1 VGSLATWGGIYPATL
16 TMFDAD
22 GGLDIDATV
31 RHVDGL
37 VQRGAHGIVL
47 AGTTGEFIAMGR
59 EERGALTREVTSAVA
74 GRVPV
79 IVGTGAYSTAE
90 TIALTNDAQAAGA
103 DAGLVIL
110 PYYQRPAREEV
121 MGHFRLVADATD
133 LPLFLYNNPTNSGTE
148 PLDAADIGVL
158 AAEGVLAGIKST
170 FPTVHQVH
178 EAIAETDASFR
189 VFYGSFMA
197 PLEGMAGGAA
207 GWISGI
213 LNVVLPDA
221 LDLWSAMQAG
231 DIERARAAWSRILPI
246 KYLYT
251 RRPFGQ
257 VSDLEIYRA
266 MLRLR
271 GEHGGH
277 SRAPL
282 RPLSE
287 NQVDSLRGLLSR
299 AGLR

>member
-1 VGSLATWGGIYPATL
+1 MAAIATWGGIFPATL

-22 GGLDIDATV
+22 GGLDIDTSV
-31 RHVDGL
+31 QHVDGL

-47 AGTTGEFIAMGR
+47 AGTSGEFIAMDR
-59 EERGALTREVTSAVA
+59 EERALLTREVVAAVA

-79 IVGTGAYSTAE
+79 IVGTGAYSTRE
-90 TIALTNDAQAAGA
+90 TIALTRDAQAAGA

-110 PYYQRPAREEV
+110 PYYQRPMHQEV
-121 MGHFRLVADATD
+121 MGHFRQVAAGTD

-148 PLDAADIGVL
+148 PLDAVDIGAL
-158 AAEGVLAGIKST
+158 AAEGILAGVKST

-178 EAIAETDASFR
+178 EAIGETDPSFR

-221 LDLWSAMQAG
+221 LELWAAMQAG
-231 DIERARAAWSRILPI
+231 DIARARAAWARILPI

-251 RRPFGQ
+251 RRPFGP
-257 VSDLEIYRA
+257 VSDLELYRS

-277 SRAPL
+277 SRSPL
-282 RPLSE
+282 RPLGE
-287 NQVDSLRGLLSR
+287 LQVAALRETLTSSGLL
-299 AGLR
+299 